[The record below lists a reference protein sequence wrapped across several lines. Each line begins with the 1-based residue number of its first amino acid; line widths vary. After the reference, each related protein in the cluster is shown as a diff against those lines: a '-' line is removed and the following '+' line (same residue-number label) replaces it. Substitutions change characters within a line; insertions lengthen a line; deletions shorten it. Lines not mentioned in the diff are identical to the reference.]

1 MYTVCS
7 ISFLDF
13 SFFLS
18 SEKNSGSVK
27 GNELS
32 DTQRVALLQLH
43 NAFRSMVQPQAA
55 NMHKMV
61 WDDDLERIAKD
72 FAGKCIVAHNPERH
86 KEAKRFDWVGENIAW
101 GTGSCG
107 EKDCGDVYEGVKRWF
122 TESKSYNFDT
132 GECSGK
138 CTLYTQMVW
147 WESNKLGCGA
157 KRCGDRTILVCNY
170 APGGNYV
177 GQRPYTAGKPC
188 SKCGDNLTCEDNL
201 CVEKKSNDG
210 DDVIG
215 GNNSKKCGLAG
226 GCLQAKE
233 QSCPQVSTCPAP
245 ENCPN
250 TCAQPLAATTPLP
263 SCPPP
268 GTCPAPAHCPDVCLQ
283 HHVKITPCPPVG
295 TCPSPMHCPNACLAT
310 TNVPIGSSKA
320 PLKGDFYLSKY

>member
-1 MYTVCS
+1 
-7 ISFLDF
+7 
-13 SFFLS
+13 
-18 SEKNSGSVK
+18 
-27 GNELS
+27 
-32 DTQRVALLQLH
+32 
-43 NAFRSMVQPQAA
+43 MVQPQAA

-61 WDDDLERIAKD
+61 WDNDLERIAKD

-107 EKDCGDVYEGVKRWF
+107 DKDCGDVYEGVKRWF

-188 SKCGDNLTCEDNL
+188 SKCSDNQTCEDNL
-201 CVEKKSNDG
+201 CVEKKSNIADN
-210 DDVIG
+210 DS
-215 GNNSKKCGLAG
+215 NSKKCGVAG
-226 GCLQAKE
+226 GACPQGKE
-233 QSCPQVSTCPAP
+233 QPGCPPVGTCPAP
-245 ENCPN
+245 DNCPD
-250 TCAQPLAATTPLP
+250 TCGGGQQLAATTPLP
-263 SCPPP
+263 PCPPP
-268 GTCPAPAHCPDVCLQ
+268 GTCPAPNHCPDVCLQ
-283 HHVKITPCPPVG
+283 HHLKVTTPCPPAG
-295 TCPSPMHCPNACLAT
+295 TCPAPMHCGNACLAT
-310 TNVPIGSSKA
+310 TNMPLLGSSKA
-320 PLKGDFYLSKY
+320 PLLSKGLFFVTFFNLLYSSYISMFFIYYNSGCLII